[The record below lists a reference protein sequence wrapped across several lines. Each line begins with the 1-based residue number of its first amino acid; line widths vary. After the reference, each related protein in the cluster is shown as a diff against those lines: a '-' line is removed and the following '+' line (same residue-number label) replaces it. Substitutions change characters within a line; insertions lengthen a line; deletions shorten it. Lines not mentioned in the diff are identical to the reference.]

1 MLFQKNLINLA
12 LNGSKTKS
20 ILAEIP
26 LIADDNFNEVND
38 VDRPDKKMNYCVMDT
53 ILNNCATLL
62 LYVRQFQ
69 RILDYKCHYVGRFK
83 TQETS
88 RTVNFTKK

>member
-12 LNGSKTKS
+12 LNGSKTES

-38 VDRPDKKMNYCVMDT
+38 VNRPDKKMNYCVMDT
-53 ILNNCATLL
+53 L
-62 LYVRQFQ
+62 F
-69 RILDYKCHYVGRFK
+69 
-83 TQETS
+83 
-88 RTVNFTKK
+88 

>member
-12 LNGSKTKS
+12 LNSSTKPKS

-53 ILNNCATLL
+53 LFWT
-62 LYVRQFQ
+62 
-69 RILDYKCHYVGRFK
+69 
-83 TQETS
+83 
-88 RTVNFTKK
+88 TVPCYIYYQWGNSKGY

>member
-12 LNGSKTKS
+12 LNGSKTES

-38 VDRPDKKMNYCVMDT
+38 VNRPDKKMNYCVMDT
-53 ILNNCATLL
+53 LFWTTALCEAILKDIRL
-62 LYVRQFQ
+62 
-69 RILDYKCHYVGRFK
+69 
-83 TQETS
+83 
-88 RTVNFTKK
+88 

>member
-1 MLFQKNLINLA
+1 MDLFYSCLAFLRCDGGGIDFASSFKYKIHKDINSSGSALFQKNLINLA

-38 VDRPDKKMNYCVMDT
+38 VNRPDKKMNYCVMDT
-53 ILNNCATLL
+53 L
-62 LYVRQFQ
+62 F
-69 RILDYKCHYVGRFK
+69 
-83 TQETS
+83 
-88 RTVNFTKK
+88 